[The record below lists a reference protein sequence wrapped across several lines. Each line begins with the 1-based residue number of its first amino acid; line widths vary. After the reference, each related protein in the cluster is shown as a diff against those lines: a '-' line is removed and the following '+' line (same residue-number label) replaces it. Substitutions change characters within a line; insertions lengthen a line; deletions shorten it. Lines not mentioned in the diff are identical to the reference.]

1 MEERTSYQDKQTH
14 GILSEPIAMFKK
26 LGWGVSFPTYL
37 AMLVFSC
44 GLLIYLTP
52 MVLDWIGGGGS
63 SVILVS
69 IVPAPIGFSAGGAFL
84 QLWFMAVVVC
94 VNLAVFSQIYGF
106 FKKEGL
112 GRCFRSPDR
121 AGGSLETTAKLLF
134 ASFFF
139 VYGYY
144 ILLEMAGISPD
155 IPDFYSMPIE
165 ELIYGIVNASVNEE
179 IISRVFL
186 IGIPLF
192 FLIPRRDR
200 MYSKKFLD
208 LKRLR
213 LLLGGSLNID
223 YVSVILIIMSS
234 IIFALAHVLGSWDMY
249 KFLPTLVSGIFL
261 GYLFVTRGL
270 ATSIIFHFSTNFIF
284 FSTEL
289 WPDSQIVVAVV
300 GLMIII
306 WMIAGAY
313 FFSKLMRDLIYKLA
327 GHNSPS
333 K

>member
-1 MEERTSYQDKQTH
+1 MDKRTLHHDKQIRR
-14 GILSEPIAMFKK
+14 ILSEPIGLFKK
-26 LGWGVSFPTYL
+26 LGWGISFLTYL
-37 AMLVFSC
+37 AMLIFSC

-52 MVLDWIGGGGS
+52 MVLEWMGRGGS

-106 FKKEGL
+106 FNRGDW
-112 GRCFRSPDR
+112 GRRFGSPDR
-121 AGGSLETTAKLLF
+121 ADGPLETTAKLLF

-165 ELIYGIVNASVNEE
+165 ELIYSIVNASVNEE

-192 FLIPRRDR
+192 FLIPRKYRG
-200 MYSKKFLD
+200 YSKKLFNI
-208 LKRLR
+208 KRLK
-213 LLLGGSLNID
+213 LLTGGGLTID
-223 YVSVILIIMSS
+223 YISIILIIMSS

-249 KFLPTLVSGIFL
+249 KFLPTLVSGAFL

-284 FSTEL
+284 FSTEF

-300 GLMIII
+300 GLMLIV
-306 WMIAGAY
+306 WMITGAY
-313 FFSKLMRDLIYKLA
+313 FFVKFLLGLFGRTSKNRTL
-327 GHNSPS
+327 
-333 K
+333 